1 MQVFEITSRRPQ
13 ASRQLKP
20 LAELKSGKLAFHVNF
35 THTPFGHL
43 LTFIFRRFR
52 ATNQLGSSQF
62 VTEAEILETIS
73 KERLSDQRAEA
84 KNRAV
89 LVEKEMEEDSPLYG
103 YLLVHRLFIIQ

>member
-1 MQVFEITSRRPQ
+1 MQVFLKLHLEGPQ

-62 VTEAEILETIS
+62 TYQ
-73 KERLSDQRAEA
+73 RLKYLKLSAR
-84 KNRAV
+84 R
-89 LVEKEMEEDSPLYG
+89 G
-103 YLLVHRLFIIQ
+103 YQTRELKLKIEPY